1 MLDPETRSIPVVMCS
16 ADWTELQAKE
26 AWMKEFGVG
35 ILPRPFDI
43 DDLYAAV
50 DGAMKRDLPRLVP
63 DEKDA

>member
-1 MLDPETRSIPVVMCS
+1 
-16 ADWTELQAKE
+16 
-26 AWMKEFGVG
+26 MKESGVG